1 MTQQNLGSY
10 DWGEPHCLVMPVYK
24 QAKDESQEPG
34 DAPEIDDLDYE
45 GTTFTVTDGNFS
57 RRV

>member
-1 MTQQNLGSY
+1 
-10 DWGEPHCLVMPVYK
+10 MPVYK

>member
-1 MTQQNLGSY
+1 
-10 DWGEPHCLVMPVYK
+10 MPVYK

-45 GTTFTVTDGNFS
+45 GTTSTVTGGNFS